1 MFVFV
6 ALFLRWFC
14 WRCKWGTEGLQCDDE
29 EVFIW
34 AGEACVKGRLFADEE
49 NDMLCG
55 TEVF

>member
-1 MFVFV
+1 M
-6 ALFLRWFC
+6 WFC
-14 WRCKWGTEGLQCDDE
+14 WRYKRGTEGLQCDDK
-29 EVFIW
+29 EVFVW